1 MQDAGIIEI
10 STNPEAYARYLAMQ
24 GDNPMYSA
32 GNIALVMIQD
42 PQATMFATADRWRA
56 LGRNVAE
63 MERNNGVQI
72 FARSPLGKGYTLTD
86 AYDITQTTGRDVK
99 RIEIKNNTPGMETAL
114 ATLLNYSVVPVVV
127 DNDLTVPAFYDSRN
141 MELAIQPN
149 FPDNEAFAAIATEI
163 AQARFHNKGNNTA
176 YNREECTL
184 DAESVS
190 YILCRRFGIDRDKT
204 LQTGVG
210 HLLGSSMPIGGESTH
225 TILTGHSGMAS
236 QRMFTDLP
244 QLNAGDVIYLHILDE
259 VLAYQVY
266 DTDEVFPHDTTKLQI
281 ERERDLCTLITCTP
295 IGVNTHRLLVMAE
308 RIPYEEAEEIIEEQ
322 AADTEPAS
330 TWEQNYLKGIVIGI
344 VIILVIALI
353 ALVIGLYR
361 RWQHN
366 VLFLHIIPPQK

>member
-127 DNDLTVPAFYDSRN
+127 DNDLTVPAFYDSKN
-141 MELAIQPN
+141 LELAIQPS

-163 AQARFHNKGNNTA
+163 AQARFHNKGINTA

-190 YILCRRFGIDRDKT
+190 YILCRRFGIDRDT
-204 LQTGVG
+204 PDLSN
-210 HLLGSSMPIGGESTH
+210 LGELYEGWDAQDVRAALTSIQEMSKQIGG
-225 TILTGHSGMAS
+225 A
-236 QRMFTDLP
+236 
-244 QLNAGDVIYLHILDE
+244 
-259 VLAYQVY
+259 
-266 DTDEVFPHDTTKLQI
+266 I
-281 ERERDLCTLITCTP
+281 ER
-295 IGVNTHRLLVMAE
+295 
-308 RIPYEEAEEIIEEQ
+308 
-322 AADTEPAS
+322 DTAPKQHGRGS
-330 TWEQNYLKGIVIGI
+330 V
-344 VIILVIALI
+344 
-353 ALVIGLYR
+353 R
-361 RWQHN
+361 RSAR
-366 VLFLHIIPPQK
+366 

>member
-86 AYDITQTTGRDVK
+86 AYDITQTTGRDIK

-127 DNDLTVPAFYDSRN
+127 DNDLIVPAFYDSRN

-163 AQARFHNKGNNTA
+163 AQARFHNKGSNTA
-176 YNREECTL
+176 YNREECAL

-190 YILCRRFGIDRDKT
+190 YILCRRFGIDRDT
-204 LQTGVG
+204 PDLSN
-210 HLLGSSMPIGGESTH
+210 LGELYEGWEAQDVRQALTSIQEMSKQIGG
-225 TILTGHSGMAS
+225 A
-236 QRMFTDLP
+236 
-244 QLNAGDVIYLHILDE
+244 
-259 VLAYQVY
+259 
-266 DTDEVFPHDTTKLQI
+266 I
-281 ERERDLCTLITCTP
+281 ER
-295 IGVNTHRLLVMAE
+295 
-308 RIPYEEAEEIIEEQ
+308 
-322 AADTEPAS
+322 DTAPKQHGRGGMRRPA
-330 TWEQNYLKGIVIGI
+330 
-344 VIILVIALI
+344 
-353 ALVIGLYR
+353 R
-361 RWQHN
+361 
-366 VLFLHIIPPQK
+366 